1 MNDMKII
8 VPMAGRGSR
17 LRPQTFITPK
27 PLINIA
33 GKSILEQL
41 LSDVIRL
48 INDPI
53 KEIIF
58 IIGPPIIFD
67 DSVVNLLKKLAEKF
81 KTKAIIT
88 RQLKPLGTG
97 DAVLCA
103 KDYMKGK
110 AFVIY
115 PDTLVR
121 FKGKFNSS
129 SDVVI
134 WTKKVKNPRSY
145 GVVKLDSR
153 DQVVDL
159 VEHPQKFIS
168 DLAVIGI
175 YYFKKIEL
183 LKEQLELALESKKN
197 ESKEFY
203 INEGI
208 LGLIGVGSL
217 VAAAKVSS
225 WLDCGDVQKAIN
237 ANNKMLSFHL
247 RDKVK
252 LVSEKKKLINT
263 KIISPCYI
271 GDNVYLKDSI
281 IGPFVSVGNNTEII
295 NSEISNSIIQTN
307 SKITNAKINSSMIGN
322 YCRYEGNSNQINI
335 GDHCELT

>member
-1 MNDMKII
+1 MKII

-27 PLINIA
+27 PLIHVA

-41 LSDVIRL
+41 LSDVIQL
-48 INDPI
+48 IDEPV

-67 DSVVNLLKKLAEKF
+67 NSIINLLNKLAEKF
-81 KTKAIIT
+81 ETKSIIT

-103 KDYMKGK
+103 KEHMQGK

-121 FKGKFNSS
+121 FKGKFNSLL
-129 SDVVI
+129 DVII
-134 WTKKVKNPRSY
+134 WTKKVKNPKSY

-153 DQVVDL
+153 DQIVDL
-159 VEHPQKFIS
+159 VEHPQKFVS

-183 LKEQLELALESKKN
+183 LREQLELALKSQKN
-197 ESKEFY
+197 KSKEFY

-208 LGLIGVGSL
+208 LGLIGTGSL
-217 VAAAKVSS
+217 VSAAKVSS
-225 WLDCGDVQKAIN
+225 WLDCGDVQKAII
-237 ANNKMLSFHL
+237 ANGKMLSFHL
-247 RDKVK
+247 KDNVK
-252 LVSEKKKLINT
+252 LVSEKKELINT

-271 GDNVYLKDSI
+271 GDNTYLKDSI
-281 IGPFVSVGNNTEII
+281 IGPFVSVGNNTKII
-295 NSEISNSIIQTN
+295 NSEISNSIVQTN
-307 SKITNAKINSSMIGN
+307 SEITNAKINSSMIGN
-322 YCRYEGNSNQINI
+322 YCKYNGNSNQINI